1 MATYKKNPP
10 EASILMESMRAMG
23 YTFEAAIA
31 DVLDNSLS
39 AQSRNIQLVFPTE
52 PQDCYIAIC
61 DDGQGMS
68 NSQLYDAMKYGCN
81 VNEGNRTEYDLGR
94 FGLGLKA
101 ASLSQCKNLTV
112 ASKCKGSLS
121 AYVWDI
127 DFVKLKK
134 DWIIKEL
141 NSEEIRNIREI
152 NRLDELESGTVVL
165 WQNFDVIEK
174 STGNVFTTLDRYKD
188 RTAEYLALIFHR
200 FINSDKE
207 KRVTI
212 KINNFTI
219 EGLDPFLEKHK
230 KTNHRKE
237 IQIPI
242 EDSNGVERYITVSPY
257 VLPFQKNMAKDD
269 FKRIGGVENYRTK
282 QGYYIYRNE
291 RLIVWGTWFGLP
303 RNELTKNARIKV
315 DIPNT
320 LDDIWGIDIKKQNAT
335 IPRKV
340 RAQLKRAVDEAMD
353 IAIKSQ
359 VYRGRIQ
366 NVNDHLDYVW
376 DRIEARNGKYI
387 CKINRK
393 SRIFDFLKNKDIDDN
408 VLSRFEMILEELE
421 NTLPYQQIYIDM
433 SGNKISDE
441 IGTDRLKDVY
451 NKARFLIEMNDKMGI
466 MDYDSFIEKIFIS
479 EPFCKYI
486 QLKEKLQGEYKN
498 GN

>member
-188 RTAEYLALIFHR
+188 R
-200 FINSDKE
+200 
-207 KRVTI
+207 
-212 KINNFTI
+212 KI
-219 EGLDPFLEKHK
+219 G
-230 KTNHRKE
+230 
-237 IQIPI
+237 
-242 EDSNGVERYITVSPY
+242 
-257 VLPFQKNMAKDD
+257 
-269 FKRIGGVENYRTK
+269 
-282 QGYYIYRNE
+282 
-291 RLIVWGTWFGLP
+291 
-303 RNELTKNARIKV
+303 
-315 DIPNT
+315 
-320 LDDIWGIDIKKQNAT
+320 
-335 IPRKV
+335 
-340 RAQLKRAVDEAMD
+340 RAHV
-353 IAIKSQ
+353 
-359 VYRGRIQ
+359 
-366 NVNDHLDYVW
+366 
-376 DRIEARNGKYI
+376 
-387 CKINRK
+387 
-393 SRIFDFLKNKDIDDN
+393 
-408 VLSRFEMILEELE
+408 
-421 NTLPYQQIYIDM
+421 
-433 SGNKISDE
+433 
-441 IGTDRLKDVY
+441 
-451 NKARFLIEMNDKMGI
+451 
-466 MDYDSFIEKIFIS
+466 
-479 EPFCKYI
+479 
-486 QLKEKLQGEYKN
+486 
-498 GN
+498 